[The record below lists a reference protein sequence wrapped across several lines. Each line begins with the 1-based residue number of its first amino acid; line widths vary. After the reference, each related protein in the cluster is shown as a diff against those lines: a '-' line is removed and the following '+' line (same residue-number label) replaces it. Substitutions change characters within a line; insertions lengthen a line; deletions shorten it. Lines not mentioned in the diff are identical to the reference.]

1 MKEVATGNSMDLLQ
15 IRQRL
20 DDERRYLA
28 CDGRATYTLPRLT
41 RVQMAERG
49 LVIWSSLDP
58 NEVDEAVLGEIEFH
72 RKANVPFEW
81 KLYCHDRPADL
92 LDRLKSHGLEAGER
106 EAVMVYDLAA
116 AEVPQHMDGVVRRIK
131 TLEQVE
137 DYRLVAEE
145 SLGKKYSFTCNELAL
160 AVKNRSTQHLGYVAY
175 DGPEPVSIGR
185 LYTHPLSAFGG
196 LYGGTT
202 RPAYRRRGFYRTVV
216 AQRAREAM
224 ELGAGYLI
232 VDALP
237 TSRPTLERLG
247 FVHLTETIP
256 CEWRPSQI

>member
-1 MKEVATGNSMDLLQ
+1 MDLLQ

-28 CDGRATYTLPRLT
+28 RDGRATYTLPRLT
-41 RVQMAERG
+41 RVQMAGRG
-49 LVIWSSLDP
+49 LVIWSGLDP
-58 NEVDEAVLGEIEFH
+58 EEVDEAIRGEIEFH

-92 LDRLKSHGLEAGER
+92 LDKLTSHGLEAGPR
-106 EAVMVYDLAA
+106 EAVLVYDLAA
-116 AEVPQHMDGVVRRIK
+116 AEVPRNMDGVVRRIT

-145 SLGKKYSFTCNELAL
+145 SLGKDYSYTCDELAS
-160 AVKNRSTQHLGYVAY
+160 AIKSGSTQHLGYVAY

-185 LYTHPLSAFGG
+185 LYTHPLSVFGG

-202 RPAYRRRGFYRTVV
+202 RAAYRRRGFYRAVV
-216 AQRAREAM
+216 AQRAVDAM
-224 ELGAGYLI
+224 KLGAKYLI

-237 TSRPTLERLG
+237 TSCPTLERLG
-247 FVHLTETIP
+247 FGHMTETIP
-256 CEWRPSQI
+256 CEWRPSDSGSALL